1 VRRWQLIAFGLG
13 VYALGIL
20 ATAPATLIDAS
31 LRQASDGR
39 IRLAEAHGTV
49 WSGRG
54 QIELLDPKRRA
65 GIAKPVAWRLRPA
78 SLLSG
83 KLHYEVSLG
92 HSGGPFP
99 ATISF
104 SRIGV
109 TNANIELPAAVLG
122 LVEPQL
128 ASLEL
133 AGDVLV
139 RIARLSLARG
149 AMEGSGTL
157 QWRGA
162 GSALAPVSPL
172 GDYELRFKG
181 DGAAVRASLRTLKG
195 PLQVDGEGTWTG
207 GHHLKF
213 RGTARIPT
221 QHRQKLAP
229 LLRLIAVERGD
240 GVFTLQLN

>member
-1 VRRWQLIAFGLG
+1 VKRWQLIAFGLG
-13 VYALGIL
+13 VYMLGLL

-31 LRQASDGR
+31 LRQASEGR

-49 WSGRG
+49 WSGKG
-54 QIELLDPKRRA
+54 QIEILDTKRRT
-65 GIAKPVAWRLRPA
+65 GVAKSVAWRLRPGN
-78 SLLSG
+78 LLSG
-83 KLHYEVSLG
+83 RLRYDVSLG
-92 HSGGPFP
+92 HADKQFP
-99 ATISF
+99 ATLTF
-104 SRIGV
+104 SRIEV
-109 TNANIELPAAVLG
+109 SNADIELPAAVLG

-149 AMEGSGTL
+149 AFDGSGTL

-172 GDYELRFKG
+172 GDYELRFNG
-181 DGAAVRASLRTLKG
+181 DGTAVRASLRTLRG
-195 PLQVDGEGTWTG
+195 PLQVDGQGAWTG
-207 GHHLKF
+207 GRNLTF
-213 RGTARIPT
+213 RGTARIPP

-229 LLRLIAVERGD
+229 LLRLIAIERGD